1 MDERIITRIS
11 ALTAVVAI
19 VLSIISIGLQYRTV
33 HDLNATVVFDWG
45 YRTGHVFIRNTGNVN
60 EIIYSVQF
68 DYSDPEK
75 GPPGSGMPK
84 CDPDIVMCGSCS
96 KLPVSVSP
104 NETLTVPLDEIC
116 YGTETQLAG
125 DYLSLFF
132 EVISPNGNKV
142 RKYYRLGSI
151 DQHAGAKESHTG
163 YVNLL

>member
-132 EVISPNGNKV
+132 EVISPMGYLV
-142 RKYYRLGSI
+142 DSSSHYILGVGVPALVASTI
-151 DQHAGAKESHTG
+151 
-163 YVNLL
+163 VL